1 MIHYRTLKPG
11 EEQAAY
17 DIIAQSYAFTAF
29 EYFTWRFMDNPS
41 WKYEYTTVGEIDGQI
56 VAVFF
61 MEPQV
66 MTFLDGF
73 LTVMVGG
80 GGAVREQYR
89 RKGYYKMM
97 NTLNIEKTRAL
108 GKDVYVAYAIKKDVA
123 YGSLERSGFFPLGV
137 QSHFVKIL
145 HIKETV
151 ESVMGLLNQR
161 KVPENLVVRIRI
173 SPLSEDPF
181 IVQVRNGTFS
191 IQEDSS
197 DFDMNLS
204 GDVHEVMNAMIMKNP
219 LKISSL
225 LLRRKTRVRIR
236 FSSLGN
242 LACLIRS
249 IIMK

>member
-1 MIHYRTLKPG
+1 MIRYRTLKPG

-29 EYFTWRFMDNPS
+29 EYLTWRFMDNPS

-66 MTFLDGF
+66 MTVLDGF
-73 LTVMVGG
+73 LTIMVGG
-80 GGAVREQYR
+80 GGAVREQHR

-97 NTLNIEKTRAL
+97 NTLNMEKTRAL
-108 GKDVYVAYAIKKDVA
+108 GKDVYIAYAIKKDVA
-123 YGSLERSGFFPLGV
+123 YKSLKNSGFFPLGV

-145 HIKETV
+145 HIRETG
-151 ESVMGLLNQR
+151 ESVMELMSQR
-161 KVPENLVVRIRI
+161 KVPGNLVVRIRI

-181 IVQVRNGTFS
+181 VVQVRDGAFS

-197 DFDMNLS
+197 DSDMDLS
-204 GDVHEVMNAMIMKNP
+204 GDIHEAMNAVIMRNP
-219 LKISSL
+219 LKILNL
-225 LLRRKTRVRIR
+225 LLKRKIRVRIR
-236 FSSLGN
+236 FSSLRN
-242 LACLIRS
+242 LAYLIKS